1 MKLVIIRKGEERA
14 DLKFAIDLPEI
25 VGKVYKEDFLKEHF
39 IFYLEMA
46 LADLAHPN
54 HVPILVKM
62 NNDFLLKKAKV
73 VCVLDNKDE

>member
-1 MKLVIIRKGEERA
+1 MKLVIIRKSEDMA
-14 DLKFAIDLPEI
+14 DLRFAIELPEVI
-25 VGKVYKEDFLKEHF
+25 GKVYNENFLKDHL

-46 LADLAHPN
+46 LADLSHPA

-62 NNDFLLKKAKV
+62 NTEFLLKKAKV